1 MPALRSPLKL
11 ALPEHDLGLE
21 ASVTEDDHQSLRL
34 WLRMMSCTNQVQAE
48 IRRRLRTEFGMSL
61 ARFDYLA
68 QLHRYPQGL
77 SMSALSAYLMVTGG
91 NVTGL
96 TQELEK
102 EGWVLREVDPGD
114 RRSFRLQLTDEGRI
128 SFEKIAA
135 VHESWVVSMFAGLR
149 SAERLQLTQ
158 LLGQLRMQAAH
169 AVETEVAVPD
179 SVSTSTSA
187 SISKAPKT
195 SKASRA
201 RSARR

>member
-34 WLRMMSCTNQVQAE
+34 WLRMMSCTNQVQTE

-68 QLHRYPQGL
+68 QLHRYPEGL

-102 EGWVLREVDPGD
+102 EGWVLREVDPTD
-114 RRSFRLQLTDEGRI
+114 RRSFRLQLTNEGRV

-135 VHESWVVSMFAGLR
+135 VHESWVVSMFAGMR
-149 SAERLQLTQ
+149 SADRLQLTA

-169 AVETEVAVPD
+169 AVEAEAP
-179 SVSTSTSA
+179 A
-187 SISKAPKT
+187 PAPK
-195 SKASRA
+195 ARRA
-201 RSARR
+201 RR